1 MLVAIEESLL
11 FRSDLKIKKGE
22 EEEEVVNAVIKT

>member
-22 EEEEVVNAVIKT
+22 EEEVVNAVIKT